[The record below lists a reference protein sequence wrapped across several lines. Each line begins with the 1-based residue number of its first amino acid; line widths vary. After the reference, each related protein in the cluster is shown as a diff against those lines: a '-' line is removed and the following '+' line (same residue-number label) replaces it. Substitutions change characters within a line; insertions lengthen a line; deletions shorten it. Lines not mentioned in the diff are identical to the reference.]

1 MKPHIGRCTSVGGAG
16 MAMQLKLRGERR
28 AKGRVTWTKAKE
40 LFGDFLIVF
49 LGVWLLAHLVLFW
62 LHGWIFVGENSTLV
76 LTLETILALGIL
88 ALGIDRLLTHLKG
101 R

>member
-1 MKPHIGRCTSVGGAG
+1 MR
-16 MAMQLKLRGERR
+16 LKLRRGRR
-28 AKGRVTWTKAKE
+28 ADERLTWTRAKE

-62 LHGWIFVGENSTLV
+62 LHGWIFIGENSKLV
-76 LTLETILALGIL
+76 LTLETILAVGIL
-88 ALGIDRLLTHLKG
+88 ALGIDRFLTHLRG

>member
-1 MKPHIGRCTSVGGAG
+1 LAGEPALGAWG
-16 MAMQLKLRGERR
+16 LAMQLKWRRERR
-28 AKGRVTWTKAKE
+28 AEERLTWTRAKE

-62 LHGWIFVGENSTLV
+62 LHGWIFVGENSKLV
-76 LTLETILALGIL
+76 LTLETILALGIVV
-88 ALGIDRLLTHLKG
+88 LGIDRILTHLKG